1 MMLSAA
7 EPARRT
13 PAHLSPAGASGRQVR
28 RLLEQVAFWQAMG
41 FICLAALIWAIHVH
55 DLVGFFFRDATPAE
69 QAWAGAWVLTAG
81 VLAIGAIVVTHT
93 FLQQRQILR
102 GFISVCSYCHKVH
115 VNATEW
121 EQMEEYITTRT
132 LAEFTHG
139 ICPICYAELMK
150 ELDRATAPQ
159 PGAPPEPSAP

>member
-1 MMLSAA
+1 MMPSAA
-7 EPARRT
+7 ELARRT
-13 PAHLSPAGASGRQVR
+13 PAHLPPAGKSARQVR

-41 FICLAALIWAIHVH
+41 FLCLAALIWAIHVH
-55 DLVGFFFRDATPAE
+55 DLVGYFFSDTPPEE
-69 QAWAGAWVLTAG
+69 QSWAGAWILTAG
-81 VLAIGAIVVTHT
+81 VLAVGVIVVTHT
-93 FLQQRQILR
+93 FLQQKRVLR

-139 ICPICYAELMK
+139 ICPLCYAELMR
-150 ELDRATAPQ
+150 ELDRATAVP
-159 PGAPPEPSAP
+159 PGAPREPHAP